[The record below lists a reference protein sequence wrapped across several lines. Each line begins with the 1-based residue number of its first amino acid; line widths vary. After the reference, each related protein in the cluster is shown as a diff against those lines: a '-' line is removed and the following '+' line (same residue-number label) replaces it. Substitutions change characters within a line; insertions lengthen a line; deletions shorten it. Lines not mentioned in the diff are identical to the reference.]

1 MTRPR
6 KRFGQHFLESAWAD
20 KVVDAIAPSPTD
32 RFLEIGPGPGA
43 LTLRLAPRVALLTA
57 IEVDRDLAARL
68 ARAVPANTT
77 IVVGDVLD
85 QNVAAFASGGPLRV
99 AGNLPYNIASPI
111 LFALLDAV
119 RHRHPIVDA
128 TLMLQLEM
136 AERLV
141 APVGTH
147 EYGVLTILTGL
158 RADIRNVL
166 ELPPGAFRPMPKVR
180 SALIRLTFRPP
191 AVPISDEALFER
203 LVRSIFMHR
212 RKMMSNTLRPLAD
225 ELGVDAA
232 AALAATAIDPRRRP
246 ETLQLAELARLADYL
261 NAGRG
266 RAVL

>member
-1 MTRPR
+1 VTRPR
-6 KRFGQHFLESAWAD
+6 KRFGQHFLEAAWAD
-20 KVVDAIAPSPTD
+20 KVVDAIAPSPGD
-32 RFLEIGPGPGA
+32 RFVEIGPGPGA
-43 LTLRLAPRVALLTA
+43 LTLRLAARVAQLTA

-68 ARAVPANTT
+68 TRAVPANTT
-77 IVVGDVLD
+77 IVVGDVLE
-85 QNVAAFASGGPLRV
+85 QNIATYAAGGRLRV

-111 LFALLDAV
+111 LFGLLDAV
-119 RHRHPIVDA
+119 RDGNPIVDA
-128 TLMLQLEM
+128 TLMVQLEM
-136 AERLV
+136 AERLA

-147 EYGVLTILTGL
+147 QYGVLTILTSL
-158 RADIRNVL
+158 RADVRNVL

-191 AVPISDEALFER
+191 PVPVSDEALFER

-232 AALAATAIDPRRRP
+232 RALSAAEIDPRRRP

-261 NAGRG
+261 DAGRG

>member
-1 MTRPR
+1 VTRPR
-6 KRFGQHFLESAWAD
+6 KRFGQHFLEAAWAD
-20 KVVDAIAPSPTD
+20 KVVDAIAPAPTD
-32 RFLEIGPGPGA
+32 RFVEIGPGPGA
-43 LTLRLAPRVALLTA
+43 LTLRLAPRVAQLTA
-57 IEVDRDLAARL
+57 IEVDRDLAGRL
-68 ARAVPANTT
+68 TDAVPSNTT
-77 IVVGDVLD
+77 IVVGDVLE
-85 QNVAAFASGGPLRV
+85 QNIAAFAAAGPVRI

-119 RHRHPIVDA
+119 RERNPIVDA
-128 TLMLQLEM
+128 TLMLQFEM

-158 RADIRNVL
+158 RADVRSVL
-166 ELPPGAFRPMPKVR
+166 ELPPGAFRPMPRVR
-180 SALIRLTFRPP
+180 SALIRLTFREPL
-191 AVPISDEALFER
+191 VPISDEALFER

-232 AALAATAIDPRRRP
+232 RALAAAAIDPRRRP
-246 ETLQLAELARLADYL
+246 ETLQLAELARLADRL
-261 NAGRG
+261 NPGRG